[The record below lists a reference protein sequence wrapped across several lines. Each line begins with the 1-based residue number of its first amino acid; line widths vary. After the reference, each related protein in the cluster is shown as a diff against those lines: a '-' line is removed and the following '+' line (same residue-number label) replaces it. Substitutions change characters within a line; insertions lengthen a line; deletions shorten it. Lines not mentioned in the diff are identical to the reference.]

1 MFADDLL
8 LLSGQDIP
16 FPEAQ
21 ITIHPPTLKEIGLIN
36 ERNFFIGIDMLN
48 FSKNKLSDLDKSRLE
63 DVDDFE
69 IFMSILGQGINDP
82 EMEERINAA
91 LFVLSLIFPD
101 YQIAF
106 QENAIVL
113 QKDGDIPKTINVINF
128 KEFKQLI
135 VEIFCLNKENAN
147 TEYNPGGPKAKE
159 LAEKFKKRR
168 EKLAKQKGQ
177 DTERIAIYS
186 RYASILAVALRLPLD
201 QVLQYTVYQIN
212 DQMERYELFTS
223 WEFFN
228 QARMAGATGM
238 DEPEN
243 WMKDLKEKKK

>member
-82 EMEERINAA
+82 EMEERINAV

-113 QKDGDIPKTINVINF
+113 QKDGDIPKTINAINF

-147 TEYNPGGPKAKE
+147 TEYPKGRIKLCELFNAKK
-159 LAEKFKKRR
+159 AETRMRISVTIMFLLLFFPKSF
-168 EKLAKQKGQ
+168 E
-177 DTERIAIYS
+177 DIAIIIDITRNIKTY
-186 RYASILAVALRLPLD
+186 ILMK
-201 QVLQYTVYQIN
+201 QVKTATLANHITV
-212 DQMERYELFTS
+212 
-223 WEFFN
+223 
-228 QARMAGATGM
+228 
-238 DEPEN
+238 
-243 WMKDLKEKKK
+243 